1 MKIYIITVLLGITL
15 SACSQSESLGP
26 GYEFSLFKNTP
37 NATLAKAVEN
47 EDTTDISRILEEK
60 DIDINYQ
67 EPHYGNTVLSLA
79 VSNGKVKSVK
89 ALLDHGADFNILDS
103 NHFAAIHE
111 ATDMIRLR
119 KNVPQILKLLL
130 QHGANPNMPADTTNS
145 YDVSRFYF
153 PLVGAI
159 TSLECTK
166 LLLDYKANLYY
177 KIRGDYPIW
186 ANLLIQDLPFNE
198 NILVAKY
205 IIVDKHMKMP
215 DTILYRMPDRKPV
228 RALDLLKKFKVY
240 DDPEKIK
247 AKQEILDYLN
257 KIGFPEHGAY
267 TEK

>member
-1 MKIYIITVLLGITL
+1 MKIYIIAVLLGIIL

-37 NATLAKAVEN
+37 NAALAKAAED
-47 EDTTDISRILEEK
+47 EDTNDINRILK
-60 DIDINYQ
+60 GKGVNINYQ
-67 EPHYGNTVLSLA
+67 EPQYGNTVLSLA

-89 ALLDHGADFNILDS
+89 ALLDHGANFNILDS

-111 ATDMIRLR
+111 ATNMIDLR
-119 KNVPQILKLLL
+119 RNVSQILSLLL
-130 QHGANPNMPADTTNS
+130 QYGANANMPSDTANGYDILKFYLPLMGAVTN
-145 YDVSRFYF
+145 
-153 PLVGAI
+153 
-159 TSLECTK
+159 LECTR
-166 LLLDYKANLYY
+166 LLLSYKANFYY
-177 KIRGDYPIW
+177 KIDEDYPVW
-186 ANLLIQDLPFNE
+186 TNLLIYDAPFDE
-198 NILVAKY
+198 NIFVAKY
-205 IIVDKHMKMP
+205 LLIDKQMKMP
-215 DTILYRMPDRKPV
+215 DTIFYTMPDHKPV